1 MANSTDPFGKSVFGG
16 QTSIPGGT
24 SAATGSA
31 APAKAAP
38 YKYTGQGWNDP
49 LAQEV
54 YQKYAFGGSLS
65 PEFVQKS
72 AADSNAYI
80 GHAGG
85 YHSPMDPKE
94 WGGSQRGD
102 QVNKMINEYRTR
114 GGQGLYDQQAATNPG
129 AVGWPT
135 DVSGNPLPKYSSD
148 MTKVLQPNAA
158 TGQWAPGTGGSGSTN
173 TLSPDVLKKMWR

>member
-1 MANSTDPFGKSVFGG
+1 MATSLNQQQVPGVTSPTT
-16 QTSIPGGT
+16 QT
-24 SAATGSA
+24 ATTQ
-31 APAKAAP
+31 KAAP

-49 LAQEV
+49 LAQEM
-54 YQKYAFGGSLS
+54 YQKYAFGGRLS
-65 PEFVQKS
+65 PEFVQKG

-94 WGGSQRGD
+94 WGGTQRGAD
-102 QVNKMINEYRTR
+102 VNKMIEGYRAV

-135 DVSGNPLPKYSSD
+135 DASGNPLPKYSSD
-148 MTKVLQPNAA
+148 MTKILQPNAQ
-158 TGQWAPGTGGSGSTN
+158 TGMWGPSTGGGGSSFA
-173 TLSPDVLKKMWR
+173 LGEDVLSKMWR